1 MQTKILRVISRKAIV
16 EFAKTHADSLPPLTS
31 WYATVTEAS
40 WTNFAELRAD
50 FPSADQLGRRT
61 VFNIGGN
68 KYRLISRVNYRFQKV
83 YVLAILTHAKYDEGR
98 WK

>member
-1 MQTKILRVISRKAIV
+1 LLRVISRKAIV

-31 WYATVTEAS
+31 WYATVTKAS
-40 WTNFAELRAD
+40 WANFAELRAD
-50 FPSADQLGRRT
+50 FPSADQVARRT

-68 KYRLISRVNYRFQKV
+68 KYRPIGRVNYRFQKI
-83 YVLAILTHAKYDEGR
+83 YALAILTHAKYGERR